1 MPTSTSQGD
10 NSPQGGNG
18 GYRRSLGT
26 VALTATGLGSI
37 IGSGWLFGAEKAAA
51 IAGPAAIL
59 AWVIG
64 AVVALTIAL
73 TYTELGSMFPRAGGM
88 VRYGQYSHGSLA
100 GYLAA
105 WANWIAIV
113 SVIPGEA
120 TASVQYMAS
129 WDFGW
134 AQALFDGKQL
144 TGSGIA
150 CASVLLVF
158 YFFMNWFAITLFAKT
173 NTAIT
178 VFKVVVPIL
187 TAGALIAAHFDTSNI
202 KEHGGFAPNGW
213 SAVFT
218 AVAVSG
224 IVWAYNG
231 FQSPINMSAEAK
243 SPGRS
248 LPKAV
253 IGSIVIALLIYLA
266 LQVAFLG
273 GVPSADLAKD
283 GWSGLA
289 YDSPLADL
297 SLAWG
302 LNWLA
307 MLLYADAFISPS
319 GTGMIYAATTSRM
332 IHGVQ
337 ENGHLPG
344 VFGKV
349 DKKTGI
355 PRPALVLNLAIS
367 FIFLAVF
374 RGWGSLAEIVSVA
387 TVISYITGP
396 VAVMSLRKLSPGLKR
411 PVKLKAMPFI
421 APLAMVFGSLVL
433 YWGRWPLTG
442 KVILIMAIGLPVWA
456 WYELRKPWAEL
467 KPHLKSGAW
476 MVAYLLV
483 MAFVSYTGGKEFGG
497 KGWLPQGL
505 DLVVVAVIGLLFYVW
520 GLKSAWRN
528 PTLEQV
534 EREMSEDASDGP
546 EGGSEGGSE
555 GGPGG
560 GGSADDGDDDGKG
573 PQGGSDSKVPEPAG
587 V

>member
-1 MPTSTSQGD
+1 MSTEQGSHS
-10 NSPQGGNG
+10 N
-18 GYRRSLGT
+18 YRRTLGP
-26 VALTATGLGSI
+26 VALTAVGLGSI
-37 IGSGWLFGAEKAAA
+37 IGSGWLFGAERAAA

-64 AVVALTIAL
+64 AAVALTIAL
-73 TYTELGSMFPRAGGM
+73 TYTELGSMFPKAGGM

-120 TASVQYMAS
+120 TASVQYMSS
-129 WDFGW
+129 WDFSW
-134 AQALFDGKQL
+134 AAGLYNGKEL
-144 TGSGIA
+144 TGSGVA
-150 CASVLLVF
+150 LASVLLVF
-158 YFFMNWFAITLFAKT
+158 YFFLNWFAITLFAKT
-173 NTAIT
+173 NNAIT

-187 TAGALIAAHFDTSNI
+187 TAGALMLAHFDTSNV
-202 KEHGGFAPNGW
+202 KDNGGFTPNGW

-231 FQSPINMSAEAK
+231 FQSPLNMAGEARN
-243 SPGRS
+243 PGKS

-253 IGSIVIALLIYLA
+253 IGSIVIALVIYVA
-266 LQVAFLG
+266 LQIAFLMA
-273 GVPSADLAKD
+273 VPAADLSDA
-283 GWSGLA
+283 GSWAHLS
-289 YDSPLADL
+289 YNSPLADL

-344 VFGKV
+344 IFGKV
-349 DKKTGI
+349 DPKTGV
-355 PRPALVLNLAIS
+355 PRPALVLNLVVA
-367 FIFLAVF
+367 FLFLAVF

-396 VAVMSLRKLSPGLKR
+396 VAVMSLRRLAPGLKR
-411 PVKLKAMPFI
+411 PVKLRIMPVL
-421 APLAMVFGSLVL
+421 APIAMVFGSLVL

-442 KVILIMAIGLPVWA
+442 KVILIMAVGLPVWA

-467 KPHLKSGAW
+467 KPHLKAGAW
-476 MVAYLLV
+476 MVAYLVV
-483 MAFVSYTGGKEFGG
+483 MACVSWAGGTDFGG
-497 KGWLPQGL
+497 QGYLAEGW
-505 DLVVVAVIGLLFYVW
+505 DIVTVVLIGLAFYVW
-520 GLKSAWRN
+520 GVRSAWRN
-528 PTLEQV
+528 PSLVAV
-534 EREMSEDASDGP
+534 EREMAEAEAAEAAAAERDGLEDAAS
-546 EGGSEGGSE
+546 GGRMNASS
-555 GGPGG
+555 
-560 GGSADDGDDDGKG
+560 
-573 PQGGSDSKVPEPAG
+573 
-587 V
+587 

>member
-1 MPTSTSQGD
+1 MSTEQGSHS
-10 NSPQGGNG
+10 N
-18 GYRRSLGT
+18 YRRTLGP
-26 VALTATGLGSI
+26 VALTAVGLGSI
-37 IGSGWLFGAEKAAA
+37 IGSGWLFGAERAAA
-51 IAGPAAIL
+51 IAGPAAIV

-73 TYTELGSMFPRAGGM
+73 TYSELGAMFPKAGGM

-120 TASVQYMAS
+120 TASVQYMSS
-129 WDFGW
+129 WDFSW
-134 AQALFDGKQL
+134 AHGLYDGKEL
-144 TGSGIA
+144 TGTGVA
-150 CASVLLVF
+150 VASVLLVF
-158 YFFMNWFAITLFAKT
+158 YFFLNWFAITLFAKT
-173 NTAIT
+173 NNAIT

-187 TAGALIAAHFDTSNI
+187 TAGALMMAHFDTSNV
-202 KEHGGFAPNGW
+202 KDHGGFTPNGW

-231 FQSPINMSAEAK
+231 FQSPLNMAGEARN
-243 SPGRS
+243 PGKS

-253 IGSIVIALLIYLA
+253 IGSILIALVIYVA
-266 LQVAFLG
+266 LQLAFLMA
-273 GVPSADLAKD
+273 VPAADLSEAG
-283 GWSGLA
+283 GWVNLG

-349 DKKTGI
+349 DPKTGV
-355 PRPALVLNLAIS
+355 PRPALLLNLAVA
-367 FIFLAVF
+367 FMFLAVF

-396 VAVMSLRKLSPGLKR
+396 VAVMSLRRISPGLKR
-411 PVKLKAMPFI
+411 PVKLRAMPVI
-421 APLAMVFGSLVL
+421 APIAMVFGSLVL

-442 KVILIMAIGLPVWA
+442 KVILIMAVGLPVWA
-456 WYELRKPWAEL
+456 WYELRKPWAVL
-467 KPHLKSGAW
+467 KPHLLAGAW
-476 MVAYLLV
+476 VVAYLLV
-483 MAFVSYTGGKEFGG
+483 MAFVSWAGGTEFGG
-497 KGWLPQGL
+497 KGYLAPGW
-505 DLVVVAVIGLLFYVW
+505 DVAVVAVIALVFYVW
-520 GLKSAWRN
+520 GVRSAWRN
-528 PTLEQV
+528 PSLVAVEKEMEQ
-534 EREMSEDASDGP
+534 EA
-546 EGGSEGGSE
+546 
-555 GGPGG
+555 
-560 GGSADDGDDDGKG
+560 ADEAAAEAEAA
-573 PQGGSDSKVPEPAG
+573 PLSKA
-587 V
+587 

>member
-1 MPTSTSQGD
+1 MGVERSVRALSTEQGAHTH
-10 NSPQGGNG
+10 
-18 GYRRSLGT
+18 YKRSLGT
-26 VALTATGLGSI
+26 VALTAVGLGSI
-37 IGSGWLFGAEKAAA
+37 IGSGWLFGAERAAA
-51 IAGPAAIL
+51 LAGPAAIL

-73 TYTELGSMFPRAGGM
+73 TYSELGSMFPKAGGM

-120 TASVQYMAS
+120 TASVQYMSS

-134 AQALFDGKQL
+134 AKELYDGKEL
-144 TGSGIA
+144 TGTGVA
-150 CASVLLVF
+150 LASVLLVF
-158 YFFMNWFAITLFAKT
+158 YFFLNWFAITLFAKT

-178 VFKVVVPIL
+178 VFKLVVPAL
-187 TAGALIAAHFDTSNI
+187 TAGALLLSHFDTGNVTDN
-202 KEHGGFAPNGW
+202 GGFTPNGW
-213 SAVFT
+213 SSVFT

-231 FQSPINMSAEAK
+231 FQSPLNMAGEARN
-243 SPGRS
+243 PGKS

-253 IGSIVIALLIYLA
+253 ISSILIALVIYVA
-266 LQVAFLG
+266 LQIAFLTA
-273 GVPSADLAKD
+273 VPAADLAD
-283 GWSGLA
+283 GGWSSLS
-289 YDSPLADL
+289 YNSPLADL

-307 MLLYADAFISPS
+307 LLLYADAFVSPS

-332 IHGVQ
+332 IQGVQ

-344 VFGKV
+344 IFGKV
-349 DKKTGI
+349 DPKTGI
-355 PRPALVLNLAIS
+355 PRPALLLNLGIA
-367 FIFLAVF
+367 FAFLAVF

-396 VAVMSLRKLSPGLKR
+396 VAVMSLRRLSPDLPR
-411 PVKLKAMPFI
+411 PVKLRAMPII
-421 APLAMVFGSLVL
+421 APVAMVFGSLVL
-433 YWGRWPLTG
+433 YWARWPLTG
-442 KVILIMAIGLPVWA
+442 KVIFIMAIGLPVWA

-467 KPHLKSGAW
+467 RPHLAAGAW

-483 MAFVSYTGGKEFGG
+483 MAGVSWAGGEEFGG
-497 KGWLPQGL
+497 RGYLPEGW
-505 DLVVVAVIGLLFYVW
+505 DILVVAAIGLAFYFW
-520 GLKSAWRN
+520 GVRSSWRN
-528 PTLEQV
+528 PTLLEA
-534 EREMSEDASDGP
+534 ERELADAAAEEAAEAD
-546 EGGSEGGSE
+546 E
-555 GGPGG
+555 
-560 GGSADDGDDDGKG
+560 ADDDLDKT
-573 PQGGSDSKVPEPAG
+573 PVR